1 MRNNAAVKVLI
12 DVARTLAKQNIA
24 FRGSDRDD
32 DGNFVQIAK
41 LVARHNKNFQI
52 WLDNSKMR
60 PYRATYLSPS
70 SQNEFIHLL
79 SEEVR
84 EKILI
89 KISEAQAFSV
99 LADTTPDISHK
110 DIMSLVIR
118 ITSMEGSPQE
128 YLLSVTEVRD
138 KTGEGLSNS
147 ILMNLNTREVNL
159 DNLCFQS
166 YDFASSMSGI
176 FKGTQKKLSE
186 KLGRNIVY
194 IPCQAHRT
202 NTIVENSCSS
212 SLVITEMF
220 GILESLYV
228 FFTSSTKRYAQ
239 IYDSFKKIENA
250 LNLRNLSKTRWVMR
264 AESLNAVWISY
275 EIIADTLYDITN
287 SAKFDNKSKVQA
299 SALYK
304 KVLSFEFLVA
314 VYFMK
319 NIMYKTKNLTEK
331 LQSEMLNILD
341 AMKLTK
347 TCTNMLSQIK
357 QSDEEINNLISSAM
371 EFPKKLEIDYKSE
384 FDKHHRRRKKPQRID
399 ENPDSQVEF
408 SISEFYRKE
417 FRCVLNHLDI
427 LMNDNVAASISSVES
442 FSILQPPSDLTNC
455 SLENVKQLTTLY
467 PKSCD
472 VDIYALQAELQ
483 QFIYHSDGNLKN
495 TATVSEAAEFAS
507 KNKSVFPL
515 VHQCY
520 QILLT
525 APVTVASNE
534 RAFSR
539 LKFIKTAIRST
550 MADDRLESLMLL
562 NYHKELTDNIDM
574 SNVLEKWANRVIKV

>member
-1 MRNNAAVKVLI
+1 MDQELNDLKNLKKDALENDLPNIEYTLTTAEECIKNLHNYCSAALRNIKLAIENRNKTDEEIAPNTNVQPVEHDPGKRPNILTDFQRKSLINIGPCRPVLTLFPVNSEIPNGKQNKFCASWYKQYPHLEYSIVKDAAFCFVCSLFHQSEEEAAWCTRGVRLWHKFKSVGQTKLGKLSQHFSSESHKKNMTFYYNFFKKSGHIDIFLDKEARRSIIKKEIDNMRNNAAVKVLI

-24 FRGSDRDD
+24 FRGSDQDD

-202 NTIVENSCSS
+202 NTIIENSCSS

-331 LQSEMLNILD
+331 L
-341 AMKLTK
+341 
-347 TCTNMLSQIK
+347 
-357 QSDEEINNLISSAM
+357 
-371 EFPKKLEIDYKSE
+371 
-384 FDKHHRRRKKPQRID
+384 
-399 ENPDSQVEF
+399 
-408 SISEFYRKE
+408 
-417 FRCVLNHLDI
+417 
-427 LMNDNVAASISSVES
+427 
-442 FSILQPPSDLTNC
+442 
-455 SLENVKQLTTLY
+455 
-467 PKSCD
+467 
-472 VDIYALQAELQ
+472 
-483 QFIYHSDGNLKN
+483 
-495 TATVSEAAEFAS
+495 
-507 KNKSVFPL
+507 
-515 VHQCY
+515 
-520 QILLT
+520 
-525 APVTVASNE
+525 
-534 RAFSR
+534 
-539 LKFIKTAIRST
+539 
-550 MADDRLESLMLL
+550 
-562 NYHKELTDNIDM
+562 
-574 SNVLEKWANRVIKV
+574 